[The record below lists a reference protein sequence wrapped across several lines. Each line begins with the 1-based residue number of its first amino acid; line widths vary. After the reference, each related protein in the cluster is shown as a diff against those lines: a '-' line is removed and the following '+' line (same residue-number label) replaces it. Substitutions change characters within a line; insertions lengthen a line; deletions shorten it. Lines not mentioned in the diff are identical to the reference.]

1 MDRRGRP
8 RDPSRELCEQAEVC
22 AEVLRSEVALS
33 NPELGRRPQTSFQ
46 GRICQYRFDRVPERR
61 EVARIHEDPTYAVV
75 DLVSDAADPGGDER
89 ASLPHRLR
97 DGQPEPFREALLD

>member
-75 DLVSDAADPGGDER
+75 DLVSVAAAPGVVYR
-89 ASLPHRLR
+89 STLHQCTR
-97 DGQPEPFREALLD
+97 DGLP